1 MVKDTI
7 VTVRNASRRIP
18 GGRRRYRIPNDGG
31 LAHHKIVAAIGAAED
46 AGWGGAVPVV
56 VDLIDDDATWMSSS
70 PSARGLMILQQV
82 GHPLQSPHELE
93 LTPVGPHESQG
104 VPGPFQRA
112 ERATHFP

>member
-1 MVKDTI
+1 
-7 VTVRNASRRIP
+7 
-18 GGRRRYRIPNDGG
+18 
-31 LAHHKIVAAIGAAED
+31 
-46 AGWGGAVPVV
+46 
-56 VDLIDDDATWMSSS
+56 MSSS

-104 VPGPFQRA
+104 VPSPFKRA